1 MYATLV
7 LEDGT
12 IVEGKGF
19 GAEKEVYGEAVFNTS
34 MCGYQEALTDPSYNG
49 QILMFTYPLMG
60 NYGVNK
66 ENFESDGIK
75 AEGFVVKESCLS
87 PSHRAV
93 SKTLDAFL
101 KEHDTPGIADVDTRS
116 LTIKI
121 RKYGTMKAALKTSEE
136 RIDNEELMEQ
146 AKKQPD
152 ISELDL
158 VKEVTSSEIKHYKGG
173 GERVVLLDCGMK
185 LSILRNLLKRGLDVT
200 VVPATAKAKEILS
213 LEPAGV
219 VISNGPGDPVRAS
232 YAIKTAK
239 RLMEEKPVFGICL
252 GHQIL
257 ALAAEART
265 FKLKFGHRGSN
276 QPVKDLATGRV
287 HITSQN
293 HGFAVEVD
301 SLQGTGFK
309 LSHLNLNDRTAE
321 GMHHEE
327 LPVFSVQYHPEAH
340 PGPKDNEYL
349 FDEFVKMVSV
359 SQAKRGGG

>member
-12 IVEGKGF
+12 IVKGKGL

-60 NYGVNK
+60 NYGINK
-66 ENFESDGIK
+66 DNFESDGIK
-75 AEGFVVKESCLS
+75 AEGFIMHEGCLS

-101 KEHDTPGIADVDTRS
+101 KEHAIPGIAGVDTRS

-121 RKYGTMKAALKTSEE
+121 RKHGTMKAALKTSKEE
-136 RIDNEELMEQ
+136 IDGAELLER
-146 AKKQPD
+146 AKKQRD

-158 VKEVTSSEIKHYKGG
+158 VQEVTTREIMHYPGRDRKA
-173 GERVVLLDCGMK
+173 VLLDCGMK

-200 VVPATAKAKEILS
+200 VVPASTPAEEILS
-213 LEPAGV
+213 IEPDGIL
-219 VISNGPGDPVRAS
+219 ISNGPGDPMRAE
-232 YAIKTAK
+232 YAIKTAAK
-239 RLMEEKPVFGICL
+239 LMEEKPAFGICL

-257 ALAAEART
+257 ALAAGAET

-276 QPVKDLATGRV
+276 QPVKDFETGRV

-293 HGFAVEVD
+293 HGYAVKVE

-309 LSHLNLNDRTAE
+309 LSHINLNDKTVE
-321 GMHHEE
+321 GMQHEE
-327 LPVFSVQYHPEAH
+327 LPVSSVQYHPEAH
-340 PGPKDNEYL
+340 PGPKDNEYI
-349 FDEFVKMVSV
+349 FDEFVKML
-359 SQAKRGGG
+359 GGG

>member
-1 MYATLV
+1 MYAVLV

-12 IVEGKGF
+12 IVGGKGL

-34 MCGYQEALTDPSYNG
+34 MCGYQEALTDPSYKG

-60 NYGVNK
+60 NYGINK

-75 AEGFVVKESCLS
+75 AEGFIMHESCSS

-101 KEHDTPGIADVDTRS
+101 WGHDTPGIAGVDTRA

-121 RKYGTMKAALKTSEE
+121 RKYGTMKAALKTSREPIDEE
-136 RIDNEELMEQ
+136 KLLEQ
-146 AKKQPD
+146 IKKQQD

-158 VKEVTSSEIKHYKGG
+158 VSAVTSRDIKHYKGR
-173 GERVVLLDCGMK
+173 GEKVVLLDCGMK

-200 VVPATAKAKEILS
+200 VVPPTTPAEEILS
-213 LEPAGV
+213 LAPAGI
-219 VISNGPGDPVRAS
+219 VISNGPGDPMRAD
-232 YAIKTAK
+232 YAIKTTK
-239 RLMEEKPVFGICL
+239 KIMEEKPTFGICL

-257 ALAAEART
+257 ALAAGAKT

-276 QPVKDLATGRV
+276 QPVKDVESNRIY
-287 HITSQN
+287 ITSQN
-293 HGFAVEVD
+293 HGYAVDVK
-301 SLQGTGFK
+301 SLEGTGFK
-309 LSHLNLNDRTAE
+309 LSHMNLNDDTAE
-321 GMHHEE
+321 GLCHEK

-349 FDEFVKMVSV
+349 FDEFLKIM
-359 SQAKRGGG
+359 RGG